1 MLRIRLFRVGK
12 KNQPFFKI
20 VVTDKKSPPR
30 GGRPLEILGFYNPLT
45 KEKGFKKERIQYW
58 LSVGAKP
65 SDTIYNLLVANGIL
79 KGKKIAVHKKPKP
92 KEKKEEKEKPKK
104 AIEKPEEKKEEKAP
118 EPKEAKPVQKEE
130 KELAKPKEEKTKEEL
145 KQEKIKQKEATEK
158 KLEKKIEE
166 KEKKIEQAT

>member
-20 VVTDKKSPPR
+20 VVVDKKSPPR

-45 KEKGFKKERIQYW
+45 KEKSFKKERIQYW

-65 SDTIYNLLVANGIL
+65 SDTIYNLLVASGVL
-79 KGKKIAVHKKPKP
+79 KGKKVAVHKKPKP

-104 AIEKPEEKKEEKAP
+104 AVKKLEEKKEEKAS
-118 EPKEAKPVQKEE
+118 ESKEAEPIQGEE
-130 KELAKPKEEKTKEEL
+130 KESAKPKEEKIKEGPE
-145 KQEKIKQKEATEK
+145 QEKIKQEGAIER
-158 KLEKKIEE
+158 KLEKKVDEKEE
-166 KEKKIEQAT
+166 K